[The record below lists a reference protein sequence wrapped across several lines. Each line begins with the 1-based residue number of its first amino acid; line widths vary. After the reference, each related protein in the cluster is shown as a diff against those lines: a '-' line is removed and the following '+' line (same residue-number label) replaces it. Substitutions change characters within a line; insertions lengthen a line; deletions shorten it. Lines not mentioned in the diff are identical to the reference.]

1 MSLAQ
6 DIAILKQIPMLSDF
20 SEDQL
25 RLLAFSAESMDYNRG
40 QRLFDQDDRADGGL
54 VITSGTVSLQT
65 RGKDGYEEIERVGQ
79 GTLLG
84 ETALLAEN
92 KRPCRAEALEGVR
105 IIRIRRA
112 LFKRMIQEYPE
123 LAQRLFDLHAAR
135 YRHTVEALRPIGEKM
150 AELEQLNAERRVRND
165 EKQS

>member
-20 SEDQL
+20 SDDQL
-25 RLLAFSAESMDYNRG
+25 RLLAFSAESMDYGNG
-40 QRLFDQDDRADGGL
+40 QRLFDEGERADGGL
-54 VITSGTVSLQT
+54 VITSGTVSLQK
-65 RGKDGYEEIERVGQ
+65 RGKDGYDEVDRVAE

-92 KRPCRAEALEGVR
+92 KRPCRAEAAGPVR

-123 LAQRLFDLHAAR
+123 LAQRLLDVHAAR
-135 YRHTVEALRPIGEKM
+135 YRQTVAALRPIGEKM
-150 AELEQLNAERRVRND
+150 AELEQINAERRRRND
-165 EKQS
+165 ETQS